1 MKAYDRCHLRLVA
14 LIHMATDAKK
24 PKNSR
29 IAKTFPTAHC
39 TGGEPLDP
47 TVVPKRIDTKRT
59 KQV

>member
-1 MKAYDRCHLRLVA
+1 
-14 LIHMATDAKK
+14 MATDAKK